1 MTIPPILFNRA
12 MLKFHRN
19 RTNKNAWF
27 IHDKAI
33 VEIKERLSEIKRD
46 FKKVAIIGFRA
57 ESWALDLNLDATCIN
72 DDEIINFKENKYD
85 LIIHAMGMHWSN
97 DLLGQLIQM
106 NRALVPDGLIISI
119 FFGGQTLS
127 ELRVACAYAESAV
140 SNGIS
145 PRIAPMGEIRDL
157 GGLLQRAGLALP
169 VADSMKFNVSYKT
182 PINLMHDLRGMAE
195 TNIISNRKKTMMSK
209 KLLDEISKQY
219 FDNFSN
225 SDGRIV
231 ATFELIFLTG
241 WAPSS
246 NQQKPLKPGTAK
258 VRLADALRT
267 VENKLEKD

>member
-209 KLLDEISKQY
+209 KLLDEISKKY

-246 NQQKPLKPGTAK
+246 NQQKPLMPGTAK